1 MDRRYVIIASLR
13 ELAVELEQLRTFAAV
28 ARLGSLS
35 AASEAVHLS
44 QPAVSRQVQALERRL
59 GARLLERSGRGVR
72 LTEAGGAVARAAGEV
87 LSRLEELDAE
97 LELLRG
103 GEGGTLRLGATVTV
117 CLYLLPPLLR
127 RYRHL
132 YPRQEIVLVNE
143 RSRQIPELVR
153 ERRID
158 IGIASS
164 APAPPGVRR
173 VAWREL
179 ALVLLDSAANGPLD
193 DASSRLLERHAAR
206 LGSRAERSEASR
218 LTDLRPPFVLASTG
232 SLRSLME
239 QVLARAGIEPRVVA
253 EADSVEVVKRLVL
266 DGFGRALVPA
276 ANVTDEDRAAGLQTY
291 PLPEHTPR
299 LPVVLW
305 LRDTPYSPPPV
316 RNFLALAALME
327 PVTQLTGGE

>member
-1 MDRRYVIIASLR
+1 M
-13 ELAVELEQLRTFAAV
+13 ELEQLRTFAAV

-59 GARLLERSGRGVR
+59 GARLLERGGRGVQ
-72 LTEAGGAVARAAGEV
+72 LTEAGGSVARAAVEV

-127 RYRHL
+127 RFRER

-164 APAPPGVRR
+164 APPPPGVRR
-173 VAWREL
+173 VPWREL

-193 DASSRLLERHAAR
+193 DASARLLQRAGATV
-206 LGSRAERSEASR
+206 GSRAEFEEGSR
-218 LTDLRPPFVLASTG
+218 VTDSRPPFVLASTG

-276 ANVTDEDRAAGLQTY
+276 ANVTDEDRAAGLRVS
-291 PLPEHTPR
+291 PLPDDTPR

-305 LRDTPYSPPPV
+305 LRDSLYLPPAV
-316 RNFLALAALME
+316 GNFLDLA
-327 PVTQLTGGE
+327 VGS